1 MKQENGSQVY
11 QLLEKT
17 ELRNVVGYTKRNEF
31 SESKKTPVKIRNTKT
46 PSKTIDLEDIS
57 LNNNKKKGNINQEG
71 NRIKALEDENVKLRN
86 KVKVL
91 EQAKSL
97 TMAEDLEEEVKH
109 LKEVLYEKNEE
120 LEQLQ
125 TKYEKKNR
133 ENIENKSK
141 SDALQFDNELLQ
153 NKINVMDNF
162 I

>member
-1 MKQENGSQVY
+1 MKQENGSQVS

-17 ELRNVVGYTKRNEF
+17 ELRNIVGLTKRNELN
-31 SESKKTPVKIRNTKT
+31 ESKKTPVKKRSTKT
-46 PSKTIDLEDIS
+46 PVKTIDEEDIG
-57 LNNNKKKGNINQEG
+57 LNNYKKKGNNNQEG

-91 EQAKSL
+91 EQPKSL
-97 TMAEDLEEEVKH
+97 SLAEDLEEEVKH
-109 LKEVLYEKNEE
+109 LKEVVYEKNEE

-125 TKYEKKNR
+125 MKYDKKNR

-141 SDALQFDNELLQ
+141 SEALQFDNELLQ
-153 NKINVMDNF
+153 NKINVLDTF